1 MTTRRTQSSR
11 RILDQQ
17 VSESQLQRDVLQ
29 LAGQLGYLAYHV
41 YDSRKSGPDKGF
53 PDLIL
58 ARDGRVIAVELKTE
72 RGRVSRDQARWI
84 WALGALDTIEIFVW
98 RPRDWS
104 SGRIERVLIG
114 SEQRK
119 LGGAA

>member
-1 MTTRRTQSSR
+1 MATRRTQSSR

-29 LAGQLGYLAYHV
+29 LAARLGWLAYHV

-58 ARDGRVIAVELKTE
+58 AKAGRVPIAAELKME
-72 RGRVSRDQARWI
+72 RGHLSMAQRQWLA
-84 WALGALDTIEIFVW
+84 ALAGSFDVYIW